1 MGPRNLGHRSMM
13 NFLSRRGRTLALAG
27 VLALAFAGVAEA
39 RKGSFGSRGSRTFDP
54 PAATRTAP
62 GSAQPMQRTQ
72 TTPSQVQQQRPT
84 APTGATQPA
93 GRFGGGFFAGLLG
106 AGLLGALFG
115 AGLFGGLGSLASI
128 LGFVLQLALI
138 VGVVMLVMRFI
149 RGRRQ
154 QPAYAGAAP
163 GQGSMQRSALGGLGA
178 PLSGGAA
185 TGAGLGAA
193 TAAPVRR
200 ERSDEIGVGGD
211 DYAAFETTL
220 QEILDAYSREDVAR
234 IWTLATPEMAGY
246 FQEELND
253 SARDG
258 VINRISDVRL
268 LSGDLAEAWREGST
282 DYATV
287 AMRYALVDAT
297 LDRTTGRVV
306 DGDRDRPVELT
317 EIWTFRRDN
326 GGPSKVSAIQKTA

>member
-1 MGPRNLGHRSMM
+1 MM
-13 NFLSRRGRTLALAG
+13 NFLSQRGRTLAFAG

-62 GSAQPMQRTQ
+62 GAAQPMQRSQ
-72 TTPSQVQQQRPT
+72 TTPSQAQQQRPA
-84 APTGATQPA
+84 APTAAAQPA

-138 VGVVMLVMRFI
+138 VGLVMLVMRFI

-163 GQGSMQRSALGGLGA
+163 ASGQAPMHRSALGGLGA
-178 PLSGGAA
+178 PMGGVA

-200 ERSDEIGVGGD
+200 ERSDEIGIGGD
-211 DYAAFETTL
+211 DYAAFEEAL
-220 QEILDAYSREDVAR
+220 QEGLDAYSREDVAR
-234 IWTLATPEMAGY
+234 IWTRATPEMAGY

-253 SARDG
+253 SAREG
-258 VINRISDVRL
+258 VVNRISDVRL

-306 DGDRDRPVELT
+306 AGDRDRPTELT
-317 EIWTFRRDN
+317 ELWTFRRDN
-326 GGPSKVSAIQKTA
+326 GGPWKVSAIQKTA